1 MKNFFERIKE
11 TFSLSKSLLDSYEDL
26 IQAWY
31 NVLSDEDISKKDR
44 IKIVTENMKTFLTKA
59 KQ

>member
-1 MKNFFERIKE
+1 MKKIFEQIKE
-11 TFSLSKSLLDSYEDL
+11 TFSLSRSLLDSYKDL

-31 NVLSDEDISKKDR
+31 DVLLNEDISKEDR
-44 IKIVTENMKTFLTKA
+44 IKIVTENMKMFLTKA

>member
-1 MKNFFERIKE
+1 MKKIFEQIKE
-11 TFSLSKSLLDSYEDL
+11 TFSLSRSLLDSYKDL
-26 IQAWY
+26 IQAWH
-31 NVLSDEDISKKDR
+31 NVLSNEDISKEDR